1 MTRYIVVG
9 YLNEHETKTHRDTL
23 INHIHKTDAH

>member
-23 INHIHKTDAH
+23 INHFCKPDKH